1 MSPKQ
6 RAAAATAARNRA
18 RDPYQEPLTDDVHG
32 FADGRTMHV
41 LTRQGNT
48 VHVAAHLQNEA
59 GSSTTKRRY
68 SLEIFA
74 RMARKGFL
82 IRRGDS

>member
-1 MSPKQ
+1 MPP
-6 RAAAATAARNRA
+6 RARSAAPAVERSRA
-18 RDPYQEPLTDDVHG
+18 RDPYENPLTDDVHG

-41 LTRQGNT
+41 LTRQGNI
-48 VHVAAHLQNEA
+48 VHVAAQLQNDA
-59 GSSTTKRRY
+59 GNSTAKRRY

>member
-1 MSPKQ
+1 MPPKT
-6 RAAAATAARNRA
+6 RTTVSAVAMDRA
-18 RDPYQEPLTDDVHG
+18 RDPYQEPHTDDVHG

-41 LTRQGNT
+41 LTRQGNI
-48 VHVAAHLQNEA
+48 VHVAGHLKNEA

>member
-1 MSPKQ
+1 METS
-6 RAAAATAARNRA
+6 RT
-18 RDPYQEPLTDDVHG
+18 RDPYQNPLTDDVHG

-41 LTRQGNT
+41 LTRQGNI
-48 VHVAAHLQNEA
+48 VHVASHRENDA
-59 GSSTTKRRY
+59 GTSSAKRRY

>member
-1 MSPKQ
+1 MPQKPRS
-6 RAAAATAARNRA
+6 AALAVERSRA
-18 RDPYQEPLTDDVHG
+18 RDPYENPLTDDVHG

-41 LTRQGNT
+41 LTRQGNI
-48 VHVAAHLQNEA
+48 VHVAAHLKNDA
-59 GSSTTKRRY
+59 GTSSAKRRY

-82 IRRGDS
+82 IRRGDT